1 MTTWDICG
9 SCQLRK
15 TGGEED
21 YYEKQGLMHVA
32 PSKTSNP
39 SSSSICTAA
48 ATKNLASACPGVQL
62 VAVRASGVRS
72 SGGLGLSR
80 ALVVSRL
87 GPAGQSYPPA
97 RSRPATRKETSSS
110 ASHQSQ
116 LAARIL
122 GVFPSRQMMRA
133 HTASSLLPCT
143 PYRWQRPGQGGQVAG
158 TTGEFL

>member
-1 MTTWDICG
+1 M
-9 SCQLRK
+9 LP
-15 TGGEED
+15 
-21 YYEKQGLMHVA
+21 L
-32 PSKTSNP
+32 SKTSIPNP
-39 SSSSICTAA
+39 SSSICTAA

-87 GPAGQSYPPA
+87 GPGQSYPPA

-122 GVFPSRQMMRA
+122 DVFPSLE
-133 HTASSLLPCT
+133 TDDEST
-143 PYRWQRPGQGGQVAG
+143 YGI
-158 TTGEFL
+158 EFIAVYTI